1 MAVIRSRACTAA
13 ATVRSE
19 ATSKSAAT
27 RAAMARTSSNLVRNA
42 VELAPVVASLLQ
54 ADVMFG
60 IGPVDADESLELL
73 VRWRCHVNLRK

>member
-1 MAVIRSRACTAA
+1 VY
-13 ATVRSE
+13 
-19 ATSKSAAT
+19 
-27 RAAMARTSSNLVRNA
+27 LVRNA

-73 VRWRCHVNLRK
+73 VR